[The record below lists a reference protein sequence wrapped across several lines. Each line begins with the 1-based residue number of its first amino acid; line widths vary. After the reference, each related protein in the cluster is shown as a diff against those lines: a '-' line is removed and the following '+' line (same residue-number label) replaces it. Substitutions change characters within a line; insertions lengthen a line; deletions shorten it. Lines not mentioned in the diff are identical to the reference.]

1 MKLRYW
7 AKAWYRILSL
17 KKLGKK
23 HIIELEIVKQFVV
36 LILFFINQYRKEIKK
51 A

>member
-23 HIIELEIVKQFVV
+23 HIIELERMKQFVV
-36 LILFFINQYRKEIKK
+36 LMLFFVNQYRKQIKK